1 MNYWWVNQGQ
11 THELEV
17 AGGYIWCP
25 YRDDGGHKRPGY
37 ETLRGVKPGDII
49 LSYYSKAV
57 RHYGIARSYKYSFP
71 KPEGFGKQ
79 WGAWGWRCDVDFYDL
94 KQPVSSHKHIRLLRP
109 HLRKK
114 NNPIQRKT
122 GFGNQPCYLGKI
134 TEGMLL
140 AIERLSKTRILHR
153 VSRKN
158 LVGAVS
164 LDHIQHKYDL
174 VDDLQ
179 VSMIALRDDSQMK
192 NQLLNARYGV
202 GEYRERV
209 AQLEKACR
217 ITAAQC
223 HPALSA
229 CHIKPWREADDKEK
243 LEAANGLLLP
253 PGTAQMFSY
262 GFFSFNYDGEVIKS
276 SLLEDNEHLASSIP
290 SNAKLKKK
298 FNRAQQDFL
307 EHHRDYVLL
316 QATD

>member
-1 MNYWWVNQGQ
+1 MNYWWVNHNQ
-11 THELEV
+11 THKAEV
-17 AGGYIWCP
+17 GDGYIWCP
-25 YRDDGGHKRPGY
+25 YRNAKGHKHPTY

-49 LSYYSKAV
+49 LSYYGKAV
-57 RHYGIARSYKYSFP
+57 RHYGIVRSYKYSFP
-71 KPEGFGKQ
+71 KPEGFGNQ
-79 WGAWGWRCDVDFYDL
+79 WGEWGWRCDVTFYDL
-94 KQPVSSHKHIRLLRP
+94 AQPVSSHEHIRLLRP
-109 HLRKK
+109 HMRPKH
-114 NNPIQRKT
+114 NPIQAET
-122 GFGNQPCYLGKI
+122 GFGNQPCYLAKI

-140 AIERLSKTRILHR
+140 AIEQLSKTPILQLAG
-153 VSRKN
+153 KKD
-158 LVGAVS
+158 LIGAAS
-164 LDHIQHKYDL
+164 LDNIQHKYDL
-174 VDDLQ
+174 IDDLQ
-179 VSMIALRDDSQMK
+179 VSIIALRGDSQIK
-192 NQLLNARYGV
+192 NQLLQARYGV

-209 AQLEKACR
+209 AKLEKACR

-229 CHIKPWREADDKEK
+229 CHIKPWREADEKEK

-307 EHHRDYVLL
+307 EHHRDYILL
-316 QATD
+316 QATE